1 MAYATTSELR
11 TGIGVVDALSR
22 GLDRLTQ
29 CFSVL
34 GTLGI
39 LAIMAMIITDIVA
52 RGILSRPI
60 AGVPELVAMS
70 ILGVV
75 FLQLA
80 NTLANGKLT
89 RADVLLD
96 AIYLRA
102 PQVGLLIDAL
112 MHAAGAALIGVLA
125 HAFWPLFWRVWGR
138 NTMEGTVGQFQA
150 PLWPV
155 YLIVLAG
162 SALFCAVFAWRT
174 LCYLLLALNAPPD
187 QEHAA

>member
-1 MAYATTSELR
+1 MAFATTAELR
-11 TGIGVVDALSR
+11 TGFGVIDALSR
-22 GLDRLTQ
+22 GLDRITQ
-29 CFSVL
+29 VCSVF

-39 LAIMAMIITDIVA
+39 LAIMAMIVVDVIA
-52 RGILSRPI
+52 RGLLSAPLV
-60 AGVPELVAMS
+60 GVPELVAMS

-96 AIYLRA
+96 FLYKRSVR
-102 PQVGLLIDAL
+102 VGLVTDAL
-112 MHAAGAALIGVLA
+112 MHAVGALLIGALVG
-125 HAFWPLFWRVWGR
+125 AFWPLFWRVWSR

-155 YLIVLAG
+155 YLIVLGG
-162 SALFCAVFAWRT
+162 SALFCTVFAWRM
-174 LCYLLLALNAPPD
+174 LLLLLLALRGTGERA
-187 QEHAA
+187 

>member
-1 MAYATTSELR
+1 MAFATTAELR
-11 TGIGVVDALSR
+11 TGIGIFDAISR

-29 CFSVL
+29 FFSFF

-39 LAIMAMIITDIVA
+39 LGIMGLIVADVVA
-52 RGILSRPI
+52 RGLLSRPLV
-60 AGVPELVAMS
+60 GVPEMVAMA
-70 ILGVV
+70 ILGIV

-96 AIYLRA
+96 VIYRRSVRA
-102 PQVGLLIDAL
+102 GLMTDAV
-112 MHAAGAALIGVLA
+112 MHAVGAVLIGVLTNV
-125 HAFWPLFWRVWGR
+125 FWPLFWRVWDR

-162 SALFCAVFAWRT
+162 SALLCAVFAWRV
-174 LCYLLLALNAPPD
+174 LNYLVLALRGTPEP
-187 QEHAA
+187 EAAV

>member
-1 MAYATTSELR
+1 MAFATTAELR
-11 TGIGVVDALSR
+11 TGVGVIDAVSR
-22 GLDRLTQ
+22 ALDRITQ
-29 CFSVL
+29 FFSFF

-39 LAIMAMIITDIVA
+39 LGIMALILADVVA
-52 RGILSRPI
+52 RGLLSRPLV
-60 AGVPELVAMS
+60 GVPEMVAMA
-70 ILGVV
+70 ILGIV

-96 AIYLRA
+96 LIYRRSQRA
-102 PQVGLLIDAL
+102 GLLSDAL
-112 MHAAGAALIGVLA
+112 MHAVGAALIGVLVN
-125 HAFWPLFWRVWGR
+125 AFWPLFWRVWNR

-162 SALFCAVFAWRT
+162 SALLCAVFAWRMVS
-174 LCYLLLALNAPPD
+174 YLVLALNGPP
-187 QEHAA
+187 QPEAEA